1 MEEVAQVSPLKKVPS
16 KCKRGLAARL
26 AAKKEKVSEEND
38 SSEISEESAVYSTQ
52 VARMLSKRGLPDA
65 NQLQLLSDDSD
76 ENDEIIP
83 SKKCKAKKNSEKGMS
98 PKISILLSDDE
109 DENISENISCTSTEK
124 NFSPADDQKSPSP
137 PPPPDPPLDVP
148 VHPKRPRMSKAIK
161 QLSDAKSYL
170 QRELSMLNTSCT
182 DVDDVICLDDS
193 LDEKSIFFFVQC
205 NAELQKHR
213 LGKWDPFKKLFDTI
227 AEQQKISFGDIM
239 LSLNDVTIRP
249 SDTPHSVNLKSADT
263 IVMYKNSG
271 KVFGDEDSSDLSGIQ
286 LVVQSR
292 NSKKKLEFHI
302 DPMAPL
308 QLLIN
313 KYSIQTKTDPS
324 HYRLQFDGEDV
335 LPQDT
340 PADLELEDGFCLDII
355 ETT

>member
-16 KCKRGLAARL
+16 RCKRGLAARL

-52 VARMLSKRGLPDA
+52 VARMLIKRGLPDV
-65 NQLQLLSDDSD
+65 NQLQCVLSSDDSD

-83 SKKCKAKKNSEKGMS
+83 SKKSKAKKNSEKGMN
-98 PKISILLSDDE
+98 PKVSILLSDDE
-109 DENISENISCTSTEK
+109 EEEDISCTPSEK
-124 NFSPADDQKSPSP
+124 NSSPADCLKSPSP
-137 PPPPDPPLDVP
+137 PPPPDPPVDIP
-148 VHPKRPRMSKAIK
+148 VRPKRQCMSKAIK

-213 LGKWDPFKKLFDTI
+213 LGKWDPFKKLIDTI

-239 LSLNDVTIRP
+239 LSLNDATIRP
-249 SDTPHSVNLKSADT
+249 SDTPNSVNLKSADT

-271 KVFGDEDSSDLSGIQ
+271 KDFGDEDSSDLSGIK

-292 NSKKKLEFHI
+292 NSKKKLEFKI

>member
-1 MEEVAQVSPLKKVPS
+1 MEEVTQVSPLKKIPS
-16 KCKRGLAARL
+16 RCKRGLAARL
-26 AAKKEKVSEEND
+26 AAKKEKVNEEDNL
-38 SSEISEESAVYSTQ
+38 SEISAESAVYSTQ
-52 VARMLSKRGLPDA
+52 VARMLNKRGLPDA
-65 NQLQLLSDDSD
+65 KQLQCVLSSDDSD

-83 SKKCKAKKNSEKGMS
+83 SKKSKSKTNSKKGTS
-98 PKISILLSDDE
+98 PRVSILLSDEEEEE
-109 DENISENISCTSTEK
+109 DISSTHSEK
-124 NFSPADDQKSPSP
+124 LASPADCQKSPSP
-137 PPPPDPPLDVP
+137 PPPPDPPADVP
-148 VHPKRPRMSKAIK
+148 VRPKRPCMAKAIK

-170 QRELSMLNTSCT
+170 QKELSLLDTSCT

-205 NAELQKHR
+205 NAQLQKHR
-213 LGKWDPFKKLFDTI
+213 LGEWDPFKNLIDTI

-249 SDTPHSVNLKSADT
+249 SDTPNSVNLKSADT

-271 KVFGDEDSSDLSGIQ
+271 KDFGGDSSDLSGIQ

-292 NSKKKLEFHI
+292 NSKKRLEFKI